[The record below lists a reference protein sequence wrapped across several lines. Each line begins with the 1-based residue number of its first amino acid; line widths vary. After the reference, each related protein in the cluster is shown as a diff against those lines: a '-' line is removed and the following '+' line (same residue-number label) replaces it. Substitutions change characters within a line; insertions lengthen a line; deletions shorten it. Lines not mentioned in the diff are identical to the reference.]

1 MTCPYLDRYLA
12 GQREAVWDELIGLG
26 DRVQRGP
33 LLLDARAVC
42 REVVGR
48 ARYNIELL
56 FNRLVKL
63 GYQFA
68 DPKSA
73 FVPAAP
79 NAAQKIGEIERR
91 LGTLPV
97 VVKAW
102 YESMA
107 SVDFSQ
113 AKEQLQGPTGPDING
128 LGSHVELVMQSLD
141 RCWESWLAICKEDE
155 DHRQMMAQIKK
166 ENPAVYRT
174 YPENARNPR
183 PRDPFLPTGGAA
195 SNCDMKGFCL
205 PSKSIDGVLYSDGEE
220 MSLVKMMRRCFEWG
234 GFPFCKYYAAGNAP
248 LPWEARPNIEKL
260 IPLLREGLV
269 AV

>member
-1 MTCPYLDRYLA
+1 MAHYLDRYLA
-12 GQREAVWDELIGLG
+12 GDREAVWDELIALG
-26 DRVQRGP
+26 DRVQQAP
-33 LLLDARAVC
+33 LLFDAQSVC
-42 REVVGR
+42 REVVRR
-48 ARYNIELL
+48 ARNNIELL
-56 FNRLVKL
+56 FNRLLKL

-68 DPKSA
+68 DPNSA
-73 FVPAAP
+73 FVPARP
-79 NAAQKIGEIERR
+79 DAANKIAEIERR
-91 LGTLPV
+91 LGGLPL

-128 LGSHVELVMQSLD
+128 LGSHAELVMHSLD

-155 DHRQMMAQIKK
+155 DHRKMMLQIKK
-166 ENPAVYRT
+166 DNPEVYRT
-174 YPENARNPR
+174 YPANARNPR

-195 SNCDMKGFCL
+195 SNCDMKGFRL
-205 PSKSIDGVLYSDGEE
+205 PSKSVDGVVYDDGEE
-220 MSLVKMMRRCFEWG
+220 ISLVELLRGCFEWG
-234 GFPFCKYYAAGNAP
+234 GFPFCKYYAAGNHP
-248 LPWEARPNIEKL
+248 LPWEARPNFEKL